1 MTAKSETTIGIR
13 LYVLGHRHTNMPPHN
28 VDRKPSSS
36 IVDLK
41 DVIMRQSI
49 RTAY

>member
-1 MTAKSETTIGIR
+1 MTAKSERPSGSNSM
-13 LYVLGHRHTNMPPHN
+13 LPVMPPHN

-49 RTAY
+49 RTTY

>member
-1 MTAKSETTIGIR
+1 MTAKSETAIGIR
-13 LYVLGHRHTNMPPHN
+13 LYVLGHRHQHAIAN
-28 VDRKPSSS
+28 VDRRPSSS

-41 DVIMRQSI
+41 DVIIRQSI

>member
-1 MTAKSETTIGIR
+1 MTAKSERPSGSNSMLPVID
-13 LYVLGHRHTNMPPHN
+13 TNMPPHN